1 MGSRQ
6 NLTIVWAKVPDEK
19 KTGRKRDIMPRSQT
33 VEITAVLLVTL
44 AGVAAAQAR
53 KEYRFT
59 VGPNSVVSIINQYGA
74 VQVKPTTSNLV
85 TVSAT
90 IYSDKVEVD
99 QNQSGNRVEVESHL
113 LAGARPENARV
124 DYDVLVPPD
133 ADVTMRSTT
142 GPLRA
147 ERLQGDLDLEGTT
160 AVVDVRDISNA
171 HLRIKTLNGPVT
183 LTNVHDGVVNV
194 ESVSGE
200 VRLVSVTGRLVRVT
214 STSGPI
220 RYEGDFGYTGNYQ
233 LSSHSG
239 DIEAIIPQDTS
250 AEVQMQSVRGHLQ
263 DDVHLAPKVH
273 TTLTQRAGSSFVGTI
288 NKAASLVSLKTF
300 SGKIHLKKR

>member
-1 MGSRQ
+1 MG
-6 NLTIVWAKVPDEK
+6 TGAK
-19 KTGRKRDIMPRSQT
+19 
-33 VEITAVLLVTL
+33 
-44 AGVAAAQAR
+44 
-53 KEYRFT
+53 
-59 VGPNSVVSIINQYGA
+59 
-74 VQVKPTTSNLV
+74 
-85 TVSAT
+85 
-90 IYSDKVEVD
+90 
-99 QNQSGNRVEVESHL
+99 
-113 LAGARPENARV
+113 PENARI
-124 DYDVLVPPD
+124 DYDVLVPTD

-183 LTNVHDGVVNV
+183 LTNVHDGIVNV

-200 VRLVSVTGRLVRVT
+200 VRLVSVTGRWVRVT

-300 SGKIHLKKR
+300 SGKIHLTKR